1 MELLDRVFKIID
13 LLKNNEGMR
22 LQDISDSMDLHKSTT
37 HRLMSELISHG
48 YVIRN
53 NETKKYSLS
62 LKFLEIASHLI
73 EGNELITN
81 AKESIERLNTITKE
95 NIHLA
100 ELVGDSVIYIDKKE
114 SPHSIRMYSQVGK
127 SVPLHC
133 TGVGKAILAFQ
144 PSDIRDRLI
153 SKINFY
159 KYTSNTIIDVKSFLK
174 ELDKIVQ
181 NGFALDNQEHENN
194 IVCIAAPIRDCND
207 NVIASISITAILFRM
222 NFDKLLDFKDLLLKE
237 SNNISRKMKYK

>member
-1 MELLDRVFKIID
+1 MELLDRIFKIID

-22 LQDISDSMDLHKSTT
+22 LQDISNDLDLHKSTT
-37 HRLMSELISHG
+37 HRLLSELITYG
-48 YVIRN
+48 YVKRN

-73 EGNELITN
+73 EGNELIVN
-81 AKESIERLNTITKE
+81 AKDSIEKLNTITKE

-127 SVPLHC
+127 SVPLYC
-133 TGVGKAILAFQ
+133 TGVGKVILAFQ
-144 PSDIRDRLI
+144 PLDIRDRLI
-153 SKINFY
+153 SRINFI
-159 KYTSNTIIDVKSFLK
+159 KYTNNTIADVESLLI
-174 ELDKIVQ
+174 ELDKIVKD
-181 NGFALDNQEHENN
+181 GFALDNQEHENN
-194 IVCIAAPIRDCND
+194 IACIAAPIRDYNG

-222 NFDKLLDFKDLLLKE
+222 NFDKLLDFKDLLLEE
-237 SNNISRKMKYK
+237 SNNVSKKMKYK

>member
-37 HRLMSELISHG
+37 HRLISELISYG
-48 YVIRN
+48 YVIKN

-73 EGNELITN
+73 EGNELIAN
-81 AKESIERLNTITKE
+81 AKDSIERLNTITKE

-127 SVPLHC
+127 SVPLYC
-133 TGVGKAILAFQ
+133 TGVGKAILAYQ
-144 PSDIRDRLI
+144 PPDIRGRLI
-153 SKINFY
+153 SRINFF
-159 KYTSNTIIDVKSFLK
+159 KYTNNTIVDVESFLK
-174 ELDKIVQ
+174 ELDKIVK

-194 IVCIAAPIRDCND
+194 IACIAAPIRDYND

-222 NFDKLLDFKDLLLKE
+222 NFDKLLDFKDLLLEE
-237 SNNISRKMKYK
+237 SNNISKKMKYK